1 MPYICTMNET
11 TTYNKDTFETSA
23 KFLKGKSIEQE
34 FSDILIREGYI
45 VEDATRE
52 EDMLLHV
59 DIWATTAAGKRFG
72 IDVKGIKFGDE
83 NRIIVELKNPVGNI
97 GWLFGKQS
105 FVAFET
111 EDYFILVQR
120 DKLCILTAKLLID
133 ETFLVESYDRMPLY
147 KKLNFTQNKSELVK
161 LKLIDVLT
169 IATKIFRKNLLI

>member
-11 TTYNKDTFETSA
+11 TTYNKDTFETSE
-23 KFLKGKSIEQE
+23 KFLKGKSIEKE
-34 FSDILIREGYI
+34 FSEILTREGYI

-52 EDMLLHV
+52 EYMLLHV

>member
-1 MPYICTMNET
+1 MNET

-59 DIWATTAAGKRFG
+59 DIWATTKEGKRFG
-72 IDVKGIKFGDE
+72 IDVKGIKFSNED
-83 NRIIVELKNPVGNI
+83 RIIVELKNPVGNI

-133 ETFLVESYDRMPLY
+133 ETFLVDSYDRMPLY
-147 KKLNFTQNKSELVK
+147 KKLNFKQNKSELVK

-169 IATKIFRKNLLI
+169 IATKIFRKNLLT